1 MGLRPHA
8 RRPIAQAR
16 AGSGPRGV
24 HRGAVRPLRSVAPH
38 VGRGVHLQRLA
49 HDPRLLRRT
58 AASRLSG
65 LRSHR
70 GGRRVHRYRGR
81 HRARLRRAAD
91 PDAQPRP
98 GLRAQHRPGSGHGR
112 DHRLLGRRC
121 LSRPALAHVSR
132 GHVPEHVARRRG
144 RTEHRPTWRRTDR
157 RVRGPGARR
166 ARARPRERPGGRAHP
181 GLQHGVPQVLP
192 GGDRGLR
199 PAVPHRRRRRGCV
212 LAAAGARL
220 DSRLPSGRHGL
231 APPPQLAAHLLAP
244 ADRLR
249 PGGGDA
255 RAQVAREI
263 QRPGA
268 RALGR
273 PHLWRRADV
282 HARVASPAGLSRRL
296 GRRAVSVALPT
307 QLQSVGFAPPD
318 AGMASHDGEPRG
330 DRGAERRLEAVHARG
345 AAVGSRHRAAGRA
358 GVAQR
363 APRQISRPPRRLGG
377 PAAAP
382 AAHGRAPPGPAARSA
397 AGPPQRGPHTL
408 AAAWHAAANAA
419 LARHDLHLDR
429 ALAGAGAA
437 IAHDGGGT
445 PGGRR
450 VRAARGPAHSLGSR
464 GPGRLVRRRPAAHGS
479 GGARRREAA
488 DSAPLVAR
496 PAAAGTAADAL
507 LRRAHARGG
516 ARSRLGSRGGRRA
529 RRPAVRV
536 AHPGANHRC
545 HGHDPGGR
553 RPVAARFGVMTDLA
567 LYRRLLRQARPYW
580 LHLAALFGIG
590 LLASPL
596 ALLDPVP
603 LRIVFDSVL
612 SSHPLPAY
620 LGTVL
625 PAAALGPANALLV
638 AIGLL
643 LGVAALT
650 QLQALANRFMQ
661 AYVGEGLVLGFRTR
675 LVQHAQ
681 RLSLSYHDSKGSA
694 DSLYR
699 IQQDAAVIDKIMVE
713 GIIPFV
719 AAAVTLVMMIVVT
732 LRLDWQ
738 LALVALGVSPPLF
751 VLSRLYRPRMRRQSR
766 HVKKLE
772 SSALAVVQETLGA
785 LRVVKAFG
793 QESRETDRF
802 VHRSTEGVAARIR
815 LALMEGRYG
824 VLVGLTSALGTAAV
838 LFIGVRH
845 VVEGVLTVGQLWMA
859 LRYLDKLYEPLKT
872 ISKKAAGIQSYLASA
887 ERAFALLDE
896 QPEVPE
902 RPHARTIGRAAGAVA
917 FRHVSFAYG
926 PDRPVLHDVSF
937 EIAPGT
943 RLGIVGATGAGKTTL
958 ISLLTRFYDPLEG
971 AILLD
976 GVDLRD
982 YKLLDLRR
990 QFAVV
995 LQDAVLFSLSIAENI
1010 AYAAPGATR
1019 EQVVAAAQA
1028 ANAHEFIERLPQG
1041 YDTQVGERGVKLSGG
1056 QRQRIALARA
1066 FLKDSPVLILDE
1078 PTSSVD
1084 AKTESA
1090 IVEALE
1096 RLKQG
1101 RTVIVISHRST
1112 TLAGCSAFL
1121 TVDGGRV
1128 VAQTTPAPV
1137 VAPPARTPA
1146 PTASVKRR
1154 EILLA
1159 HPAVRAWQ
1167 QLDPERVVP
1176 DRITPAKFKP
1186 NKPRPNLTVY
1196 RLAGVGIDG
1205 AAVIA
1210 KRCTREGGRIE
1221 RIVYERVLPH
1231 VPLAGPR
1238 YYGTVEGPPDEDV
1251 CWLLIGEIEGEK
1263 YDMLRP
1269 DHRAAAARWLG
1280 ILHTAA
1286 RSAADQA
1293 GLPDAGPSRY
1303 RAAMRATRDLIRAQ
1317 INNPAF
1323 SADDVAFLDGLVA
1336 RFDELDEDWDRLARA
1351 CTGLPSTLIHG
1362 DFNAK
1367 NLRVCTS
1374 AQGGGAEIGAFDWEE
1389 AGHAVPGI
1397 DLAQAVDPSCRI
1409 AASPDLATYHAVV
1422 RERWPNCDAT
1432 DVERLATCGAVWR
1445 ALAVISWDGQHLAR
1459 PWADA
1464 FLPNLRMYEAELTH
1478 ALDRFGWRVRPGRA
1492 TGRRS
1497 E

>member
-1 MGLRPHA
+1 M
-8 RRPIAQAR
+8 
-16 AGSGPRGV
+16 S
-24 HRGAVRPLRSVAPH
+24 
-38 VGRGVHLQRLA
+38 
-49 HDPRLLRRT
+49 
-58 AASRLSG
+58 
-65 LRSHR
+65 
-70 GGRRVHRYRGR
+70 
-81 HRARLRRAAD
+81 
-91 PDAQPRP
+91 
-98 GLRAQHRPGSGHGR
+98 
-112 DHRLLGRRC
+112 
-121 LSRPALAHVSR
+121 
-132 GHVPEHVARRRG
+132 
-144 RTEHRPTWRRTDR
+144 
-157 RVRGPGARR
+157 
-166 ARARPRERPGGRAHP
+166 
-181 GLQHGVPQVLP
+181 
-192 GGDRGLR
+192 
-199 PAVPHRRRRRGCV
+199 
-212 LAAAGARL
+212 
-220 DSRLPSGRHGL
+220 
-231 APPPQLAAHLLAP
+231 
-244 ADRLR
+244 
-249 PGGGDA
+249 
-255 RAQVAREI
+255 
-263 QRPGA
+263 
-268 RALGR
+268 
-273 PHLWRRADV
+273 
-282 HARVASPAGLSRRL
+282 
-296 GRRAVSVALPT
+296 
-307 QLQSVGFAPPD
+307 
-318 AGMASHDGEPRG
+318 
-330 DRGAERRLEAVHARG
+330 
-345 AAVGSRHRAAGRA
+345 
-358 GVAQR
+358 
-363 APRQISRPPRRLGG
+363 
-377 PAAAP
+377 
-382 AAHGRAPPGPAARSA
+382 
-397 AGPPQRGPHTL
+397 
-408 AAAWHAAANAA
+408 
-419 LARHDLHLDR
+419 
-429 ALAGAGAA
+429 
-437 IAHDGGGT
+437 
-445 PGGRR
+445 
-450 VRAARGPAHSLGSR
+450 
-464 GPGRLVRRRPAAHGS
+464 
-479 GGARRREAA
+479 
-488 DSAPLVAR
+488 
-496 PAAAGTAADAL
+496 
-507 LRRAHARGG
+507 
-516 ARSRLGSRGGRRA
+516 
-529 RRPAVRV
+529 
-536 AHPGANHRC
+536 
-545 HGHDPGGR
+545 
-553 RPVAARFGVMTDLA
+553 DLA

-580 LHLAALFGIG
+580 LHLAGLFGIG

-603 LRIVFDSVL
+603 LKIVFDSVL
-612 SSHPLPAY
+612 GSHPLPAY
-620 LGTVL
+620 VRAVL
-625 PAAALGPANALLV
+625 PSAVLGSAGALLV

-815 LALMEGRYG
+815 MALMEGRYG

-902 RPHARTIGRAAGAVA
+902 RPNARPIGRARGAVA

-926 PDRPVLHDVSF
+926 PDRPVLHDVSCD
-937 EIAPGT
+937 IAPGT

-958 ISLLTRFYDPLEG
+958 ISLLTRFYDPTEG
-971 AILLD
+971 QVLLD
-976 GVDLRD
+976 DVDLRE
-982 YKLLDLRR
+982 YKLADLRR

-995 LQDAVLFSLSIAENI
+995 LQESVLFSLSIADNI
-1010 AYAAPGATR
+1010 AYAAPGASR
-1019 EQVVAAAQA
+1019 DQVVAAARA

-1041 YDTQVGERGVKLSGG
+1041 YETEVGERGVKLSGG

-1121 TVDGGRV
+1121 TVDRGRV

-1137 VAPPARTPA
+1137 VAVPAPPACAPA
-1146 PTASVKRR
+1146 PAVSVKRR

-1167 QLDPERVVP
+1167 QLDPQRVVP

-1196 RLAGVGIDG
+1196 RLEGVGIDG

-1221 RIVYERVLPH
+1221 RIVYERILSH
-1231 VPLAGPR
+1231 VPLAGPH
-1238 YYGTVEGPPDEDV
+1238 YYGAVEGPPDEDV

-1280 ILHTAA
+1280 ILHTEAQ
-1286 RSAADQA
+1286 SAADQA
-1293 GLPDAGPSRY
+1293 GLPDGGPSRY
-1303 RAAMRATRDLIRAQ
+1303 RDQMRATRDLIRAQ
-1317 INNPAF
+1317 VDNPAF
-1323 SADDVAFLDGLVA
+1323 SAEDVAFLDVLVA
-1336 RFDELDEDWDRLARA
+1336 RFNELDEDWDRLARA
-1351 CTGLPSTLIHG
+1351 CTGLPPTLIHG

-1367 NLRVCTS
+1367 NLRVQAS
-1374 AQGGGAEIGAFDWEE
+1374 PQGAQIGAFDWED
-1389 AGHAVPGI
+1389 AGRAVPGI

-1409 AASPDLATYHAVV
+1409 AASPDLATYWAVV
-1422 RERWPNCDAT
+1422 RERWPNCDQT
-1432 DVERLATCGAVWR
+1432 DIERLATCGAVWR
-1445 ALAVISWDGQHLAR
+1445 ALAVITWDGQHLTR

-1478 ALDRFGWRVRPGRA
+1478 ALDRFGWPGRA
-1492 TGRRS
+1492 GRASPRPTLQGRAG
-1497 E
+1497 

>member
-1 MGLRPHA
+1 
-8 RRPIAQAR
+8 
-16 AGSGPRGV
+16 
-24 HRGAVRPLRSVAPH
+24 
-38 VGRGVHLQRLA
+38 
-49 HDPRLLRRT
+49 
-58 AASRLSG
+58 
-65 LRSHR
+65 
-70 GGRRVHRYRGR
+70 
-81 HRARLRRAAD
+81 
-91 PDAQPRP
+91 
-98 GLRAQHRPGSGHGR
+98 
-112 DHRLLGRRC
+112 
-121 LSRPALAHVSR
+121 
-132 GHVPEHVARRRG
+132 
-144 RTEHRPTWRRTDR
+144 
-157 RVRGPGARR
+157 
-166 ARARPRERPGGRAHP
+166 
-181 GLQHGVPQVLP
+181 
-192 GGDRGLR
+192 
-199 PAVPHRRRRRGCV
+199 
-212 LAAAGARL
+212 
-220 DSRLPSGRHGL
+220 
-231 APPPQLAAHLLAP
+231 
-244 ADRLR
+244 
-249 PGGGDA
+249 
-255 RAQVAREI
+255 
-263 QRPGA
+263 
-268 RALGR
+268 
-273 PHLWRRADV
+273 
-282 HARVASPAGLSRRL
+282 
-296 GRRAVSVALPT
+296 
-307 QLQSVGFAPPD
+307 
-318 AGMASHDGEPRG
+318 
-330 DRGAERRLEAVHARG
+330 
-345 AAVGSRHRAAGRA
+345 
-358 GVAQR
+358 
-363 APRQISRPPRRLGG
+363 
-377 PAAAP
+377 
-382 AAHGRAPPGPAARSA
+382 
-397 AGPPQRGPHTL
+397 
-408 AAAWHAAANAA
+408 
-419 LARHDLHLDR
+419 
-429 ALAGAGAA
+429 
-437 IAHDGGGT
+437 
-445 PGGRR
+445 
-450 VRAARGPAHSLGSR
+450 
-464 GPGRLVRRRPAAHGS
+464 
-479 GGARRREAA
+479 
-488 DSAPLVAR
+488 
-496 PAAAGTAADAL
+496 
-507 LRRAHARGG
+507 
-516 ARSRLGSRGGRRA
+516 
-529 RRPAVRV
+529 
-536 AHPGANHRC
+536 
-545 HGHDPGGR
+545 
-553 RPVAARFGVMTDLA
+553 MTDVA

-603 LRIVFDSVL
+603 LKIVFDSVL

-620 LGTVL
+620 LRTVL
-625 PAAALGPANALLV
+625 PSAVLGSAGALLV

-661 AYVGEGLVLGFRTR
+661 AYVGERLVLGFRTR

-793 QESRETDRF
+793 QESRESDRF

-902 RPHARTIGRAAGAVA
+902 RADARPIARAAGRLA
-917 FRHVSFAYG
+917 FRQVCFAYG
-926 PDRPVLHDVSF
+926 PDRPVLHDMSF

-958 ISLLTRFYDPLEG
+958 ISLLTRFYDPSNG

-990 QFAVV
+990 QFAIV

-1010 AYAAPGATR
+1010 AYAAPGASR

-1041 YDTQVGERGVKLSGG
+1041 YDTEVGERGVKLSGG

-1084 AKTESA
+1084 AKTERA
-1090 IVEALE
+1090 IVDALE
-1096 RLKQG
+1096 RLKQA

-1128 VAQTTPAPV
+1128 VAQTTPRPVVAVPALAPPAPPPACAPAPV
-1137 VAPPARTPA
+1137 V
-1146 PTASVKRR
+1146 SVKRR

-1167 QLDPERVVP
+1167 QLNPERVVS

-1196 RLAGVGIDG
+1196 RLEGIGIDG

-1231 VPLAGPR
+1231 VPLAG
-1238 YYGTVEGPPDEDV
+1238 
-1251 CWLLIGEIEGEK
+1251 
-1263 YDMLRP
+1263 
-1269 DHRAAAARWLG
+1269 HA
-1280 ILHTAA
+1280 HT
-1286 RSAADQA
+1286 R
-1293 GLPDAGPSRY
+1293 
-1303 RAAMRATRDLIRAQ
+1303 
-1317 INNPAF
+1317 
-1323 SADDVAFLDGLVA
+1323 
-1336 RFDELDEDWDRLARA
+1336 
-1351 CTGLPSTLIHG
+1351 
-1362 DFNAK
+1362 
-1367 NLRVCTS
+1367 
-1374 AQGGGAEIGAFDWEE
+1374 
-1389 AGHAVPGI
+1389 
-1397 DLAQAVDPSCRI
+1397 
-1409 AASPDLATYHAVV
+1409 
-1422 RERWPNCDAT
+1422 
-1432 DVERLATCGAVWR
+1432 
-1445 ALAVISWDGQHLAR
+1445 
-1459 PWADA
+1459 
-1464 FLPNLRMYEAELTH
+1464 
-1478 ALDRFGWRVRPGRA
+1478 
-1492 TGRRS
+1492 
-1497 E
+1497 

>member
-1 MGLRPHA
+1 M
-8 RRPIAQAR
+8 
-16 AGSGPRGV
+16 S
-24 HRGAVRPLRSVAPH
+24 
-38 VGRGVHLQRLA
+38 
-49 HDPRLLRRT
+49 
-58 AASRLSG
+58 
-65 LRSHR
+65 
-70 GGRRVHRYRGR
+70 
-81 HRARLRRAAD
+81 
-91 PDAQPRP
+91 
-98 GLRAQHRPGSGHGR
+98 
-112 DHRLLGRRC
+112 
-121 LSRPALAHVSR
+121 
-132 GHVPEHVARRRG
+132 E
-144 RTEHRPTWRRTDR
+144 
-157 RVRGPGARR
+157 
-166 ARARPRERPGGRAHP
+166 
-181 GLQHGVPQVLP
+181 
-192 GGDRGLR
+192 
-199 PAVPHRRRRRGCV
+199 
-212 LAAAGARL
+212 
-220 DSRLPSGRHGL
+220 
-231 APPPQLAAHLLAP
+231 
-244 ADRLR
+244 
-249 PGGGDA
+249 
-255 RAQVAREI
+255 
-263 QRPGA
+263 
-268 RALGR
+268 
-273 PHLWRRADV
+273 
-282 HARVASPAGLSRRL
+282 
-296 GRRAVSVALPT
+296 
-307 QLQSVGFAPPD
+307 F
-318 AGMASHDGEPRG
+318 
-330 DRGAERRLEAVHARG
+330 
-345 AAVGSRHRAAGRA
+345 
-358 GVAQR
+358 
-363 APRQISRPPRRLGG
+363 
-377 PAAAP
+377 
-382 AAHGRAPPGPAARSA
+382 
-397 AGPPQRGPHTL
+397 
-408 AAAWHAAANAA
+408 
-419 LARHDLHLDR
+419 
-429 ALAGAGAA
+429 
-437 IAHDGGGT
+437 
-445 PGGRR
+445 
-450 VRAARGPAHSLGSR
+450 
-464 GPGRLVRRRPAAHGS
+464 
-479 GGARRREAA
+479 
-488 DSAPLVAR
+488 
-496 PAAAGTAADAL
+496 
-507 LRRAHARGG
+507 
-516 ARSRLGSRGGRRA
+516 
-529 RRPAVRV
+529 
-536 AHPGANHRC
+536 
-545 HGHDPGGR
+545 
-553 RPVAARFGVMTDLA
+553 A

-580 LHLAALFGIG
+580 LHLAVLFGIG
-590 LLASPL
+590 LLASPI
-596 ALLDPVP
+596 ALLNPVP
-603 LRIVFDSVL
+603 LKIVVDSVL
-612 SSHPLPAY
+612 GSRPLPVW
-620 LGTVL
+620 L
-625 PAAALGPANALLV
+625 AAALPTAATRSPATLLAV

-643 LGVAALT
+643 IAVAALA
-650 QLQALANRFMQ
+650 QVQGLANKFMQ
-661 AYVGEGLVLGFRTR
+661 AYVGERLVLAFRTK
-675 LVQHAQ
+675 LVLHAQ

-699 IQQDAAVIDKIMVE
+699 IIQDAAVIDKIMVE

-719 AAAVTLVMMIVVT
+719 AAGITLAMMIVVMT
-732 LRLDWQ
+732 RLDWQ
-738 LALVALGVSPPLF
+738 LALVALTVCPPLF
-751 VLSRLYRPRMRRQSR
+751 LLSRLYRPRMRRQSR

-793 QESRETDRF
+793 QETRETDRF
-802 VHRSTEGVAARIR
+802 VRRSTEGVTARIR
-815 LALMEGRYG
+815 LALMEGRFG

-838 LFIGVRH
+838 LLIGARH
-845 VVEGVLTVGQLWMA
+845 VGAGVLTFGQLWVV
-859 LRYLDKLYEPLKT
+859 LTYLGQLYEPLNT
-872 ISKKAAGIQSYLASA
+872 ITKNAEGIQSYLASA
-887 ERAFALLDE
+887 ERTFGLLDE

-902 RPHARTIGRAAGAVA
+902 RPHARAIGRAAGAVG

-1121 TVDGGRV
+1121 TVDRGRV

-1137 VAPPARTPA
+1137 VAVPAPPACAPA
-1146 PTASVKRR
+1146 PAVSVKRR

-1167 QLDPERVVP
+1167 QLDPQRVVP

-1196 RLAGVGIDG
+1196 RLEGVGMDG
-1205 AAVIA
+1205 SPVIA
-1210 KRCTREGGRIE
+1210 KRCTREAGQIE

-1269 DHRAAAARWLG
+1269 VHRAAAARWLG

-1445 ALAVISWDGQHLAR
+1445 ALAVISWDAQHLAR

-1492 TGRRS
+1492 TGRPALQGRAG
-1497 E
+1497 